1 MKRAAL
7 LVYLSLLAD
16 VIVFFHKPLFN
27 TGYSFPWDFHGVQ
40 LPLVTFLADQLKLG
54 RLALWNPFSYC
65 GYPVFENIEACFF
78 HPLVFLS
85 ALIGSHTSL
94 AILPSLLEWTV
105 VLQIWFAGIAAYHLF
120 GELGAG
126 RPAAWA
132 GAIVFQ
138 TGGYFASRAEHI
150 GAIMAVAWMPL
161 AWLAVVKLRHGPR
174 LEWLAALAAALGM
187 AILGGFPQPT
197 LAVFVSAVV
206 LAAALVT
213 LRLARIQL
221 IATTAAG
228 CVLGIALASIQF
240 IPTVQ
245 LSQHSVAKYRAGWLG
260 TGGGLYWQS
269 LVSLALPNHYNL
281 FDTRLF
287 HGPGDMT
294 FLYLYS
300 SIAGLSL
307 ALIAPFVRRTRQVA
321 ALGVMLLVGMLWML
335 GDKTVLW
342 RLIYPLLPETVRIGI
357 HPEYVYCIFTLAL
370 AGLAA
375 MGLDALRISD
385 ALRWAVGM
393 VIAVDLF
400 LVGSGRPMN
409 CASLKEDPPVTR
421 QSFEG
426 SAPLLTAVR
435 RYVDGNYPPWR
446 IDTVEASINWATA
459 APITR
464 VPDANGVSPLALENV
479 IQLRLFLH
487 DGQRWGWY
495 YPVENVDSPVLD
507 LMNVK
512 YLITRPRGAARLW
525 PDAKYRH
532 VESLAG
538 YELFEN
544 LQTMPRFFLV
554 RDIRPAAS
562 LAEARGLIDSGTI
575 DFRRTAITE
584 RPVALP
590 GGNPLPGIDSDEVKV
605 ARYEPD
611 SLELSVRSAAPA
623 FLVLSEN
630 YYPGWKAWLDESP
643 AEIYRT
649 DIAFRGV
656 AVPPGEHV
664 VRMVFRPA
672 ILPVSAA
679 ISLGTAVFLAALAWW
694 GRRRSASLPND
705 PPGIGAAQRGHAED
719 GGA

>member
-1 MKRAAL
+1 MKRSAL

-16 VIVFFHKPLFN
+16 VVFFFHKPLFS
-27 TGYSFPWDFHGVQ
+27 TAYSFPWDFHGVQ
-40 LPLVTFLADQLKLG
+40 LPLVTFLADQLKQG

-85 ALIGSHTSL
+85 ALISSHTSL
-94 AILPSLLEWTV
+94 EILPSLLEWIV
-105 VLQIWFAGIAAYHLF
+105 VLQIWTAGIAAYHLF
-120 GELGAG
+120 RELGVG

-132 GAIVFQ
+132 GALIFQ

-161 AWLAVVKLRHGPR
+161 AWLAIVKLGKLSEGFRPG
-174 LEWLAALAAALGM
+174 WLAALAAALGM

-197 LAVFVSAVV
+197 LAVFASTVVFAVT
-206 LAAALVT
+206 LVT

-228 CVLGIALASIQF
+228 CILGIALASVQF

-269 LVSLALPNHYNL
+269 LVSLVLPNYYNL
-281 FDTRLF
+281 FDIRRF
-287 HGPGDMT
+287 HGPGDIT
-294 FLYLYS
+294 FLYLYC

-307 ALIAPFVRRTRQVA
+307 ALIAPFVRRTRYVA
-321 ALGVMLLVGMLWML
+321 VLIIMLLVGMLWML
-335 GDKTVLW
+335 GDKTALW
-342 RLIYPLLPETVRIGI
+342 RLIYPLFPETVRIGI
-357 HPEYVYCIFTLAL
+357 HPEYTYCIFTLAL

-385 ALRWAVGM
+385 GLRWLVGV

-409 CASLKEDPPVTR
+409 CASLKQDPVVTR

-426 SAPLLTAVR
+426 SAVLLSEVR
-435 RYVDGNYPPWR
+435 RYVDQNDPPWR
-446 IDTVEASINWATA
+446 IDTVDASINWATG

-464 VPDANGVSPLALENV
+464 VPDANGVSPLALESI

-487 DGQRWGWY
+487 DGYRWGWY
-495 YPVENVDSPVLD
+495 YPVEKVDSPVLD
-507 LMNVK
+507 LMNVR
-512 YLITRPRGAARLW
+512 YLITRPQGAARLW
-525 PDAKYRH
+525 SNPRYRH
-532 VESLAG
+532 LKNLAG

-544 LQTMPRFFLV
+544 LRVMPRFFLV
-554 RDIRPAAS
+554 RDVQPVAS
-562 LAEARGLIDSGTI
+562 LAEARSLIDSGTI
-575 DFRRTAITE
+575 DFRRMAITE
-584 RPVALP
+584 QAIVLP
-590 GGNPLPGIDSDEVKV
+590 AGNPPRVVDTDEVKV
-605 ARYEPD
+605 YRYQPD
-611 SLELSVRSAAPA
+611 SLVLSIRSGAPA

-630 YYPGWKAWLDESP
+630 YYPGWKAWLDEAP
-643 AEIYRT
+643 AAIYRT

-656 AVPPGEHV
+656 AIPPGEHV
-664 VRMVFRPA
+664 VRMEFRPV
-672 ILPVSAA
+672 ILPVSMG
-679 ISLGTAVFLAALAWW
+679 ISLATGIFLLGLVWW
-694 GRRRSASLPND
+694 DKRFRLPIRR
-705 PPGIGAAQRGHAED
+705 
-719 GGA
+719 